1 MTKKQVL
8 PYVYKKN
15 SKKSQVREMFD
26 SISSRYDII
35 NRIISVGLDIKWRG
49 NIVKLLEPKKPKKIL
64 DVATGTGDLAIALG
78 ETQATEI
85 IGIDISDR
93 MLEIGKR
100 KVQKSKWR
108 KKIKMEIG
116 DGEKINYP
124 TNYFDAVTV
133 SFGVRNFE
141 NLDKALSEIF
151 RILQPKGELVILETA
166 IPQGFPN
173 NYLYKIYTQNIMP
186 LSGAFISKDKSD
198 YKYLYLSAKAFPFGK
213 AFNKILEKNGFI
225 VIKNVP
231 QGFGV
236 ALIYHAYKP
245 VLNV

>member
-1 MTKKQVL
+1 
-8 PYVYKKN
+8 
-15 SKKSQVREMFD
+15 MFD

-49 NIVKLLEPKKPKKIL
+49 NIVKLLEPKKPKRIL

-186 LSGAFISKDKSD
+186 IIGAFIYKDKSA

-231 QGFGV
+231 RLRGGFDISCV
-236 ALIYHAYKP
+236 
-245 VLNV
+245 

>member
-1 MTKKQVL
+1 MAKKQVL
-8 PYVYKKN
+8 PYVDKKS

-133 SFGVRNFE
+133 SFGVRNFQ

-186 LSGAFISKDKSD
+186 IIGAFISKDKSA